1 MSYITVAD
9 DVTKEIVIEKSRFIA
24 HVIPVSDEET
34 AKQRLEIITKEYW
47 DATHNCYAYV
57 IGEDQQHQKANDD
70 GEPSGTAGIPI
81 LELIKKNGLT
91 DTLIVVTRYFGG
103 VKLGAGGLVRAYTR
117 SASEGLQQ
125 AQLLR
130 QEMHLFFEL
139 IIEYAA
145 WDRIQQPLHAMGF
158 VHDKT
163 FTDKVKV
170 TFSIPEEKKT
180 ELIRFLQ
187 KWGDLIH
194 YRQTIRDRVPVPL

>member
-81 LELIKKNGLT
+81 LEVIKKNGLT